1 MIENNGKMF
10 YNHRLI
16 ESIEE
21 VITDITDFS
30 ILCATVINLFELR
43 GKNRVEYKKLLS
55 ELEQIGLTYSKF
67 ENTVIS
73 ELQGIREAIE
83 SLRIGLTAQLSVIS
97 NQLRETNFGLATLND
112 KVAMTSEK
120 LDGIKSSLDFNNLL
134 TGISI
139 YQNYKLIKK

>member
-1 MIENNGKMF
+1 METRFSPIENNGKMF

-55 ELEQIGLTYSKF
+55 ELEQIGL
-67 ENTVIS
+67 
-73 ELQGIREAIE
+73 
-83 SLRIGLTAQLSVIS
+83 
-97 NQLRETNFGLATLND
+97 
-112 KVAMTSEK
+112 
-120 LDGIKSSLDFNNLL
+120 
-134 TGISI
+134 I
-139 YQNYKLIKK
+139 Y